1 MNDSPPSA
9 DTWFGRLVER
19 ARAVDGQP
27 PFSDQS
33 LVDLR
38 TGARE
43 LVAIDDVAAALT
55 LRART
60 GTVDAEFVV
69 DPDARGRGLGTQLL
83 ETLLSRSPAGLLVW
97 AHGDHPAARAL
108 AASHGLTAVREL
120 LHLSLSLPELVEGGI
135 AAPLRPFETVA
146 ARPPQGR
153 QAQGPNMMTFRVGRD
168 EDAWVALNAVIFA
181 AHPEQ
186 GSVTRADLAQLES
199 EPWFSA
205 DNFLV
210 LRDGD
215 AMIGYCWL
223 KVEGDRGEFYVVGVH
238 PDRQGDGLGSRL
250 FDAGLMRMRELGIR
264 IAHLYVE
271 GDNAAALQLYRSRGF
286 ERDSIDVQ
294 YAFQHQS

>member
-1 MNDSPPSA
+1 MSDSPSA
-9 DTWFGRLVER
+9 DAWFGTLVER

-43 LVAIDDVAAALT
+43 LVAIDEVAAALMRPST
-55 LRART
+55 T
-60 GTVDAEFVV
+60 SGTVEAEFVV

-83 ETLLSRSPAGLLVW
+83 ETLLSRSPTELLVW

-120 LHLSLSLPELVEGGI
+120 LHLSRELPAFVGLSTSNPTKVGNSGI
-135 AAPLRPFETVA
+135 TTFTV
-146 ARPPQGR
+146 GH
-153 QAQGPNMMTFRVGRD
+153 D
-168 EDAWVALNAVIFA
+168 EDAWVALNAIIFA
-181 AHPEQ
+181 SHPEQ
-186 GSVTRADLAQLES
+186 GSVSRADLEQLES

-205 DNFLV
+205 DDFLV

-223 KVEGDRGEFYVVGVH
+223 KIEGNRGEFYVVGVH

-250 FDAGLMRMRELGIR
+250 FDAGLDRMRELGIR

-271 GDNAAALQLYRSRGF
+271 GDNAPALELYRSRGF
-286 ERDSIDVQ
+286 ERDGVDVQ
-294 YAFQHQS
+294 YAVRHQS